1 MWECMCHTDVAACTN
16 DRYLGLHEKDNCI
29 PYKRKGCM
37 FFGFV
42 FLGLVAIVVIVILIR
57 IE

>member
-16 DRYLGLHEKDNCI
+16 DRYLGLHEKDNCM
-29 PYKRKGCM
+29 YERKGCM

-57 IE
+57 ID